1 MLLARLRGTV
11 TLSYSCHNLADD
23 REMFPSSVVL
33 SAFRILSGE
42 REGDHAALN
51 RWLAPAESF
60 APEKAEKAL
69 TESEW
74 WLWRTTGSED
84 VVDPQT
90 LLSDRY
96 PHLGRGFQLA
106 AERRSDRFTV
116 FDGWIP
122 SPGPGLDLTTAA
134 GPPVSASRLE
144 TLGDCPLRYFFR
156 YVLEIQPPDE
166 LMTDPDK
173 WLDPLARGSL
183 LHEVFE
189 RFFKDLIKR
198 NALPDAARD
207 ESLLKRTLQTASI
220 AIEKR
225 SRPQAKPSSGGKSR
239 SFAGPHASSSAKK
252 TSTAGKPAIDRLF
265 MEVSIGMKPEGPP
278 TVLDTDEPVRA
289 NLPSGR
295 SLRIRGRI
303 DRIDKVAGNK
313 ANAFAIWDYKTGGTW
328 KYTQEPRPFWAGRV
342 VQHALYTM
350 VMNNRL
356 QALPDEF
363 PGARIEQFG
372 YFFPSETGRRR
383 KDRIHAQAA
392 RARRRGALEK
402 LATIASSGAF
412 LATNQHDKDCN
423 FCDYIG
429 ICGDVVRVAAASDRK
444 LKSQA
449 NLILTP
455 YAELRADAKT
465 REEA

>member
-1 MLLARLRGTV
+1 M
-11 TLSYSCHNLADD
+11 
-23 REMFPSSVVL
+23 
-33 SAFRILSGE
+33 
-42 REGDHAALN
+42 
-51 RWLAPAESF
+51 
-60 APEKAEKAL
+60 
-69 TESEW
+69 
-74 WLWRTTGSED
+74 
-84 VVDPQT
+84 
-90 LLSDRY
+90 
-96 PHLGRGFQLA
+96 
-106 AERRSDRFTV
+106 
-116 FDGWIP
+116 
-122 SPGPGLDLTTAA
+122 
-134 GPPVSASRLE
+134 
-144 TLGDCPLRYFFR
+144 
-156 YVLEIQPPDE
+156 
-166 LMTDPDK
+166 
-173 WLDPLARGSL
+173 
-183 LHEVFE
+183 FE

-207 ESLLKRTLQTASI
+207 ESLLKRTLQTC
-220 AIEKR
+220 
-225 SRPQAKPSSGGKSR
+225 
-239 SFAGPHASSSAKK
+239 
-252 TSTAGKPAIDRLF
+252 IDRYREEIPPPSEAVFRREVSELLRTARIFLREEDEYCRETGNRPLF

-372 YFFPSETGRRR
+372 YFFPSERGGGE
-383 KDRIHAQAA
+383 RIEFTPKQLE
-392 RARRRGALEK
+392 RGGEVLEK

-423 FCDYIG
+423 YCDYIG